1 MSERQ
6 IIQHY
11 RTDISGNTPSAEV
24 LEHGEI
30 AINYF
35 EGEESLYIK
44 NNNNKIVE
52 FKDKNYI
59 DSWVEKLQTNTELK
73 FYCIEPVTVTINGE
87 DKIFTANT
95 YVDIFLKDTDDFSIT
110 TTSDNSIL
118 TLNAWPGALDTFYT
132 WLNGVSV
139 FDGIL
144 FDMNDLSMYEKWNQG
159 NQGAYRVQYAQYK
172 NCIFWSDNAYISA
185 VAERPNYTLYY
196 STELPLCY
204 STIPENTF
212 KSFYFA
218 YSVAVDPN
226 WSNPVYRE
234 SFAAATWA
242 TQVFSYYGAKTIG
255 IFDMDSSE
263 WNITLP
269 KDCRGLMF
277 YSPNIENAGVFDAV
291 NTTTFGAK
299 SGSWRDAFA
308 YCYNLKNLYIKNLKV
323 SLNVSWSPINQQSIE
338 FIVTEA
344 TNTSN
349 ITISLSPYTYYRL
362 SDSIKTAAAEK
373 NITLALISTNY
384 LEDDTR
390 WNTIPKNISD
400 LTNDSGFINQSQA
413 QEIVNTSTQ
422 NLSGSVINLQ
432 EQINN
437 INPSN
442 VQGFLQLRA
451 YLFNV
456 SGTYTTSELEEL
468 LSVSLTNLIES
479 MSNGVPITI
488 FSKDSVSANISFVTE
503 SNYTLTNDGILNTL
517 TLYWHQ
523 YQLWNTLTV
532 TLSGTDTYT
541 ITNTQE

>member
-1 MSERQ
+1 MPNLVM
-6 IIQHY
+6 I
-11 RTDISGNTPSAEV
+11 D
-24 LEHGEI
+24 
-30 AINYF
+30 
-35 EGEESLYIK
+35 EG
-44 NNNNKIVE
+44 
-52 FKDKNYI
+52 
-59 DSWVEKLQTNTELK
+59 
-73 FYCIEPVTVTINGE
+73 
-87 DKIFTANT
+87 
-95 YVDIFLKDTDDFSIT
+95 
-110 TTSDNSIL
+110 
-118 TLNAWPGALDTFYT
+118 
-132 WLNGVSV
+132 
-139 FDGIL
+139 
-144 FDMNDLSMYEKWNQG
+144 
-159 NQGAYRVQYAQYK
+159 
-172 NCIFWSDNAYISA
+172 
-185 VAERPNYTLYY
+185 
-196 STELPLCY
+196 
-204 STIPENTF
+204 
-212 KSFYFA
+212 
-218 YSVAVDPN
+218 
-226 WSNPVYRE
+226 
-234 SFAAATWA
+234 
-242 TQVFSYYGAKTIG
+242 VFSN
-255 IFDMDSSE
+255 S
-263 WNITLP
+263 
-269 KDCRGLMF
+269 
-277 YSPNIENAGVFDAV
+277 NIENISFPPSLQLI
-291 NTTTFGAK
+291 GAN
-299 SGSWRDAFA
+299 AFS

-323 SLNVSWSPINQQSIE
+323 SLNISWSPISQQSIE

-400 LTNDSGFINQSQA
+400 LTNDSDFINQSQA
-413 QEIVNTSTQ
+413 QEIVNTSAQ
-422 NLSGSVINLQ
+422 NLSGSIINLQ

-468 LSVSLTNLIES
+468 LSVSLENLIES

-488 FSKDSVSANISFVTE
+488 FSKDSVSANISFVIE